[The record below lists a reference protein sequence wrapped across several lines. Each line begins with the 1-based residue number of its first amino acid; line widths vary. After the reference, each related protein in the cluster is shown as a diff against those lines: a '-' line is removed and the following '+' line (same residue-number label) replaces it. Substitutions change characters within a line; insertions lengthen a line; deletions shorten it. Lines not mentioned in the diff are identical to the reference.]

1 MQKLI
6 GVLAIVCIG
15 VVLTLA
21 ALRPQRTGPSSDQ
34 IKSFQQCMSAKRE
47 NYATVKAAR
56 MKVDPDRAM
65 NPAFAFD
72 EARAR
77 TECKR
82 TNGIKPGEF

>member
-1 MQKLI
+1 MQKMI
-6 GVLAIVCIG
+6 GLLTIVCFGII
-15 VVLTLA
+15 LTFA
-21 ALRPQRTGPSSDQ
+21 SLRPQRTGPSSSQ

-56 MKVDPDRAM
+56 MKLNPDHAT

-72 EARAR
+72 EERAR

-82 TNGIKPGEF
+82 TNGINPSDF